1 MLRNITIGQYMAR
14 DSIIHNLD
22 PRIKI
27 VITIMMITALFF
39 IDTFSGYGLF
49 FLSVL
54 VIIYLSRIPLI
65 RIIRGLKPVLFL
77 VLLTLI
83 LHIFFTRGGEVIWQ
97 WGFISIESRRPLYRP
112 LHGYQDY
119 TPDHVYFPL
128 NPHYFASGVNRWDRV
143 STQSFKESRCT
154 RQ

>member
-39 IDTFSGYGLF
+39 IDSFSGYGLF

-54 VIIYLSRIPLI
+54 VIISLSRIPLL
-65 RIIRGLKPVLFL
+65 RIIKGLRPVLFL
-77 VLLTLI
+77 VMLTLI
-83 LHIFFTRGGEVIWQ
+83 LHVSLQGWRGNLAV
-97 WGFISIESRRPLYRP
+97 GFISIEAEAFIPL
-112 LHGYQDY
+112 LHGYKLY
-119 TPDHVYFPL
+119 FNNLYFPID
-128 NPHYFASGVNRWDRV
+128 PDYFTTGTYRWD
-143 STQSFKESRCT
+143 
-154 RQ
+154 